1 MDFTGLAHVD
11 IALSLVTGI
20 ALAAAA
26 GFRAFVPLLAT
37 GLAIHFGMI
46 DPAPG
51 FAWLGEPVAISALA
65 AATLLEVA
73 AYYIPGVDHLL
84 DVIAAPVALVAGVV
98 VSASVMAD
106 IPSWLRWLAAIVAG
120 GGATAA
126 AYSITS
132 LTRAKSGVATGGLGN
147 PLVSTG
153 ELLGAAG
160 IAALALLAPLVAL
173 VALIWLV
180 VVGVRRL
187 RRHPGAH

>member
-1 MDFTGLAHVD
+1 MSFTGLEHVD
-11 IALSLVTGI
+11 VALSLVMGI

-37 GLAIHFGMI
+37 GLAIHFGVI
-46 DPAPG
+46 DAAPG
-51 FAWLGEPVAISALA
+51 FAWLGEPLAIAALA
-65 AATLLEVA
+65 AATLLEVV
-73 AYYIPGVDHLL
+73 AYYVPGVDHVL

-98 VSASVMAD
+98 VAASVMAD
-106 IPSWLRWLAAIVAG
+106 VPGWLRWLAAIVAG

-132 LTRAKSGVATGGLGN
+132 LTRATSGLSTAGLGN

-153 ELLGAAG
+153 ELLGAAA

-180 VVGVRRL
+180 VAGVRRL
-187 RRHPGAH
+187 RRRDA